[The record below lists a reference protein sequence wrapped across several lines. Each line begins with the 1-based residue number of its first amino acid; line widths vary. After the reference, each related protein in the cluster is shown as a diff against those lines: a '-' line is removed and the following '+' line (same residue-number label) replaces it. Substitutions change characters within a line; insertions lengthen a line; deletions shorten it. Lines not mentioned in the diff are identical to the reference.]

1 MTLNMKPCG
10 QQHNFIW
17 NDLMNFKYKVKGR
30 LGGSEGQWKGC
41 LGGYQ
46 DVPVF
51 PPQQRRALDNLII
64 IILKLK
70 PVPHI
75 LTNYMLVGDVI
86 FIGRVWKFLGCNQLL
101 IYKVKKRVQTTHLSA
116 LLPCSTM
123 GHSQPP
129 FFLVLWSLLRRKKTR
144 NFFQDAER
152 CFRGFHLL
160 VFTILWGM
168 QDLSSLSRDWTCA
181 SCIRSA
187 GSSLDH

>member
-1 MTLNMKPCG
+1 MKPCG

-51 PPQQRRALDNLII
+51 PPQQRRVLDNLII

-70 PVPHI
+70 PVNQSVPHI

-86 FIGRVWKFLGCNQLL
+86 FIGRVWKFMGCNQLL
-101 IYKVKKRVQTTHLSA
+101 IYKVKKRVQTTHLCTPA
-116 LLPCSTM
+116 LLNYGT
-123 GHSQPP
+123 
-129 FFLVLWSLLRRKKTR
+129 VTASLLFGAVISAEKKKKTR
-144 NFFQDAER
+144 NFLQEAER
-152 CFRGFHLL
+152 CFQSFHLF

-181 SCIRSA
+181 SCIGSV
-187 GSSLDH
+187 GSSPDH